1 MNEKDIDSVTV
12 LDNITPIIEG
22 GNETITVSGKVFDF
36 KVSDDNSYATFRL
49 NYDKDFAINI
59 YIDSYNWKKLL
70 NVGVKLKEKDY
81 VKVSGYPDLWKQKDK
96 NNKFILQ
103 IKARTI
109 YHNEEKTNY
118 YCPPNNKPKA
128 LPENPKITL
137 ISNVSGAGAQDFLR
151 ILSRNKNIDITKV
164 NVPMEG
170 DKALEEIPAVI
181 KAANDSNHA
190 NLICIVRGGGDT
202 IGIRYIFDNEKICQS
217 ITNSKKPVLI
227 GVGHTKDFT
236 NADRASDAP
245 FNKNGSHNYFITP
258 TDLANYINK
267 HYYKSIKQSASTSTD
282 TTIASTSYNKYLIV
296 AIVILLLYI
305 FFVK

>member
-49 NYDKDFAINI
+49 NYDKDFAVNI

-109 YHNEEKTNY
+109 YHNEEKQI
-118 YCPPNNKPKA
+118 
-128 LPENPKITL
+128 ITVL
-137 ISNVSGAGAQDFLR
+137 LTI
-151 ILSRNKNIDITKV
+151 
-164 NVPMEG
+164 
-170 DKALEEIPAVI
+170 
-181 KAANDSNHA
+181 
-190 NLICIVRGGGDT
+190 NL
-202 IGIRYIFDNEKICQS
+202 
-217 ITNSKKPVLI
+217 
-227 GVGHTKDFT
+227 
-236 NADRASDAP
+236 
-245 FNKNGSHNYFITP
+245 
-258 TDLANYINK
+258 K
-267 HYYKSIKQSASTSTD
+267 HYQK
-282 TTIASTSYNKYLIV
+282 
-296 AIVILLLYI
+296 ILKLH
-305 FFVK
+305 

>member
-49 NYDKDFAINI
+49 NYDKDFAVNI

-137 ISNVSGAGAQDFLR
+137 ISNVSGAGAQDFC
-151 ILSRNKNIDITKV
+151 V
-164 NVPMEG
+164 
-170 DKALEEIPAVI
+170 
-181 KAANDSNHA
+181 
-190 NLICIVRGGGDT
+190 
-202 IGIRYIFDNEKICQS
+202 
-217 ITNSKKPVLI
+217 
-227 GVGHTKDFT
+227 
-236 NADRASDAP
+236 
-245 FNKNGSHNYFITP
+245 
-258 TDLANYINK
+258 
-267 HYYKSIKQSASTSTD
+267 
-282 TTIASTSYNKYLIV
+282 YLV
-296 AIVILLLYI
+296 AIKILISQKLMSPWRVIRL
-305 FFVK
+305 